1 MGKYEDMKEKARTVL
16 PPRKPLPGHRNPL
29 DAVAELAP
37 EFGEMTRV
45 TLLGGIYA
53 RPQLDMKTR
62 ALCTVA
68 ALTVLGKEPLLR
80 RWVDTAL
87 VLGCTRQEIIEVMT
101 QMGYYGGVP
110 CAVIGLNAAKDVFEA
125 RGAQA

>member
-1 MGKYEDMKEKARTVL
+1 MGVYEEWERKAQEVRRRIAGPRTGPDL
-16 PPRKPLPGHRNPL
+16 FAAIR
-29 DAVAELAP
+29 ELAP
-37 EFGEMTRV
+37 EFDELTR
-45 TLLGGIYA
+45 TLLVGGIYA
-53 RPQLDMKTR
+53 RPQLDMRTR

-87 VLGCTRQEIIEVMT
+87 AIGCTRQEIIEVVT

-110 CAVIGLNAAKDVFEA
+110 SAVIGLNAAKDVFEA
-125 RGAQA
+125 RGVQA